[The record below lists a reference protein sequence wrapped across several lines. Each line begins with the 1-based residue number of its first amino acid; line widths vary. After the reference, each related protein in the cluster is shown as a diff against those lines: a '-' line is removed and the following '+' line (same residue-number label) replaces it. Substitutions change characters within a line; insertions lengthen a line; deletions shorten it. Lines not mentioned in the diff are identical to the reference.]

1 MALAAFLGSFLSE
14 ILIKTPKQTETT
26 ETTERDSITVDSVIT
41 HTLFSPFFV
50 DCHRCTVL
58 SSFFKHS
65 FKGHQPKEIRPK
77 IPRALLFETVEITLK
92 KEVWVMTE
100 STVYGSQGRYRMCYG
115 L

>member
-1 MALAAFLGSFLSE
+1 MPGSCIMSSAYPL
-14 ILIKTPKQTETT
+14 T
-26 ETTERDSITVDSVIT
+26 TVDSVIT

-100 STVYGSQGRYRMCYG
+100 STVAQVHSASSSN
-115 L
+115 LTEFLAPFSE